1 MAVGVLAGGC
11 ATLDTSVTRPDSQAV
26 QLPYTESR
34 LGQLF
39 DADLARRP
47 GESASLLLDE
57 GTLALFQRGVLAD
70 SAERGIDLQTYI
82 YDDDDSGIV
91 MMERLFLAAERG
103 VRVRVLIDDNGLA
116 SDTVLPLILDDHPQ
130 IEVRIFNPFHLR
142 ARWSRP
148 FQYLFEFRRLNRRM
162 HNKLLIVDG
171 TAVIVGGRNVGGNY
185 FDQDDDANFTDLD
198 ALLVGPVA
206 REAADCFD
214 EYWNSE
220 YAVPA
225 AAVPNPLSEKRRERL
240 IETYRARLSALDD
253 RRDRYEALRDAF
265 LEALEQRQIDVH
277 WGPARLVADPPDK
290 VDPSATPEPSPVLA
304 ALRDEWD
311 RATREILI
319 ASAYLVPGPD
329 FSSNILAKREQGVAV
344 SLLTNSLA
352 SNDVA
357 VVHAGYAKRRRE
369 LLESGARLFEYQKFA
384 NTPSREDTPSS
395 GASLHSK
402 TIVFDRHHAW
412 IGSFNLD
419 PRSVELNTEVAV
431 IVDSASL
438 AAELAQR
445 LEHDMSPE
453 RSWEVHLR
461 RDPGAQR
468 AHLEW
473 HGIHEGES
481 IVVRHE
487 PDTSPLERAA
497 VQFFKLI
504 PGLDRL
510 L

>member
-82 YDDDDSGIV
+82 YEDDDSGIV

-185 FDQDDDANFTDLD
+185 FDQDDDAN
-198 ALLVGPVA
+198 
-206 REAADCFD
+206 
-214 EYWNSE
+214 S
-220 YAVPA
+220 
-225 AAVPNPLSEKRRERL
+225 
-240 IETYRARLSALDD
+240 
-253 RRDRYEALRDAF
+253 
-265 LEALEQRQIDVH
+265 
-277 WGPARLVADPPDK
+277 
-290 VDPSATPEPSPVLA
+290 
-304 ALRDEWD
+304 
-311 RATREILI
+311 
-319 ASAYLVPGPD
+319 
-329 FSSNILAKREQGVAV
+329 
-344 SLLTNSLA
+344 
-352 SNDVA
+352 
-357 VVHAGYAKRRRE
+357 
-369 LLESGARLFEYQKFA
+369 
-384 NTPSREDTPSS
+384 
-395 GASLHSK
+395 
-402 TIVFDRHHAW
+402 W
-412 IGSFNLD
+412 I
-419 PRSVELNTEVAV
+419 P
-431 IVDSASL
+431 
-438 AAELAQR
+438 
-445 LEHDMSPE
+445 
-453 RSWEVHLR
+453 
-461 RDPGAQR
+461 
-468 AHLEW
+468 
-473 HGIHEGES
+473 
-481 IVVRHE
+481 
-487 PDTSPLERAA
+487 
-497 VQFFKLI
+497 
-504 PGLDRL
+504 
-510 L
+510 